1 MYGSTP
7 GWYQDSFYEITPPWE
22 GQYGGY
28 HAPFRLLSTCTSGPR
43 LLPLG
48 PASDVTSTAGP
59 PSTVGLSASE
69 NGATTPAKKVDF
81 SITHDTGET
90 SSTSSQSDVP
100 RKDISTARLE
110 DKPIGDLE
118 GRTTKCASQQRET
131 FHTDERRQIPNVMS
145 LEIRDMDI
153 TTLDHDVY
161 YGIYPDFQ
169 LPLPDRPQ
177 ISDLFTGNTRLVSNT
192 NSPMSILHIP
202 SLKKMYGT
210 TDFAIDRST
219 RQLYKIG
226 DLDVTPIN
234 LFGGIPDDDLHEQVT
249 ESMRSLL
256 KTPQAMSTPI
266 TDVPRNVPTEV
277 ITKDSIP
284 LPTPMIPTTSQEERK
299 PRSNTVVTDPAA
311 PIFNLNRAN
320 VQVASSVSSLDEG
333 DGIVNDDEYGK
344 AIQRLEKINKKIT
357 TLMKNWNEESKQAK
371 NSNEVAEIE
380 EFYRPYMDQYN
391 NRRKALERLME
402 MYDEYCMSEV
412 PTETPQ
418 QRRTTTQQV
427 PPSTS
432 QIQQVPS
439 DETNSTN
446 VLNRRD
452 QLPQDLGVEETS
464 LKEGIDRKPATITSS
479 TTLGMDTMSSTLP
492 STTRPSVFPNTYT
505 GTTTEGIGR
514 VRTLPQGRM
523 STLSSMVRPMPTT
536 ATRTIA
542 ITREESRQ
550 DALETVRQ
558 MVGSTSHTTILPV
571 STTNTVT
578 QEPCLNTN
586 DDINTSNNEVR
597 P

>member
-22 GQYGGY
+22 GQYAGY
-28 HAPFRLLSTCTSGPR
+28 HAPFGNSRLLPTRTSQPR

-48 PASDVTSTAGP
+48 PASDVTSMAGP
-59 PSTVGLSASE
+59 PSTVRPSASE

-81 SITHDTGET
+81 SITRDTGET
-90 SSTSSQSDVP
+90 SSTSSQSDIP

-118 GRTTKCASQQRET
+118 GRTSECASQQRET
-131 FHTDERRQIPNVMS
+131 FHTDERRQIPNVTS

-153 TTLDHDVY
+153 TTPDHDVY

-169 LPLPDRPQ
+169 LPLPDRLR
-177 ISDLFTGNTRLVSNT
+177 ISDLFAGNTSLVSNT
-192 NSPMSILHIP
+192 NSPMSILRIP

-210 TDFAIDRST
+210 TNFAIDRST
-219 RQLYKIG
+219 GQLYKIG

-234 LFGGIPDDDLHEQVT
+234 LFGGIPDEDLHEQAT
-249 ESMRSLL
+249 ESMRTPLN
-256 KTPQAMSTPI
+256 TPQAMSTPI
-266 TDVPRNVPTEV
+266 TDVPRNVPTEL
-277 ITKDSIP
+277 ITKDSIL

-299 PRSNTVVTDPAA
+299 PMSSTDITDDISSVA

-333 DGIVNDDEYGK
+333 EGIVYDDEYEK

-357 TLMKNWNEESKQAK
+357 TLVKNWNEESKQAK

-402 MYDEYCMSEV
+402 MYDEYFVSEV

-418 QRRTTTQQV
+418 QRHTTKQQV

-432 QIQQVPS
+432 QVRQAPS
-439 DETNSTN
+439 DETNSKN
-446 VLNRRD
+446 VFNKRD
-452 QLPQDLGVEETS
+452 QSIQDLGVEETS
-464 LKEGIDRKPATITSS
+464 LKEGIDRRPATITSS
-479 TTLGMDTMSSTLP
+479 TTLGMDTEFNLTYSYQTISIPKYLYWNNNRRHWKCKNLTLRKDIYIKQYGKTHAYNCYKNYSYYQRRKSP
-492 STTRPSVFPNTYT
+492 
-505 GTTTEGIGR
+505 GC
-514 VRTLPQGRM
+514 
-523 STLSSMVRPMPTT
+523 
-536 ATRTIA
+536 
-542 ITREESRQ
+542 SR
-550 DALETVRQ
+550 
-558 MVGSTSHTTILPV
+558 
-571 STTNTVT
+571 N
-578 QEPCLNTN
+578 
-586 DDINTSNNEVR
+586 
-597 P
+597 